1 MLILMNIVSGWSSSF
16 SNFSVFLQIL
26 LSSAYK
32 ILSSFLLLK
41 FELCRISV
49 KDHILQKDRLEII
62 LLQRLEWDVSSQ
74 KDYTNNFWK
83 QIFM

>member
-32 ILSSFLLLK
+32 ILSSFLRLK

-49 KDHILQKDRLEII
+49 KDHILQKNRLEII
-62 LLQRLEWDVSSQ
+62 LLQRLQWDVSSQ

>member
-26 LSSAYK
+26 LSSAYE

-41 FELCRISV
+41 FELCQISV